1 MPTMSV
7 ENKTHVLSRVS
18 SVLDHWAISP
28 KLTPTSA
35 FKVKNKKHICNFK
48 LIKARGTIENC
59 DFTEENI
66 SKNFYRLLSA
76 SIHAIGILT

>member
-1 MPTMSV
+1 
-7 ENKTHVLSRVS
+7 
-18 SVLDHWAISP
+18 
-28 KLTPTSA
+28 
-35 FKVKNKKHICNFK
+35 